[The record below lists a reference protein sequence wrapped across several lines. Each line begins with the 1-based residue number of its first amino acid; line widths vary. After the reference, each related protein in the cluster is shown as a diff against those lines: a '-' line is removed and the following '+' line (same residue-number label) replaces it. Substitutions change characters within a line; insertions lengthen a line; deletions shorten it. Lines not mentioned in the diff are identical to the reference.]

1 MRTFVHFVPIA
12 TSVFSLWFGSVLL
25 RRYRQRGG
33 LHHLWWAIGV
43 FAYAAGTL
51 TESITTLFGWQEPV
65 FRAWYI
71 SGALLGG
78 FPLAQGTVYL
88 LMARKKADRLTAAM
102 LSVVAVAALFV
113 LLTPI
118 DARLAEPHRLS
129 GRVMEWTWVRAFS
142 PFVNLYA
149 VTFLV
154 GGAVYSALKYRK
166 TAGMS
171 DRVIGNWLIAF
182 GALLPGIGG
191 SATRFGRVEVLYVT
205 ELIGI
210 LLIYLGYRFNV
221 RPGPTDTPA
230 RDARLIGS
238 RFPGLTAEPGPE

>member
-1 MRTFVHFVPIA
+1 MRSFVHFIPIA
-12 TSVFSLWFGSVLL
+12 TSVFSLWFGSVLM
-25 RRYRQRGG
+25 RRYRERGG
-33 LHHLWWAIGV
+33 MHHLWWGIGA
-43 FAYAAGTL
+43 FAFAAGTI
-51 TESITTLFGWQEPV
+51 TEALTTLIGWQEPV

-88 LMARKKADRLTAAM
+88 LMDRAKANRLTVIVLTVA
-102 LSVVAVAALFV
+102 AVAATFV

-118 DARLAEPHRLS
+118 DTTVVETHRLS
-129 GRVMEWTWVRAFS
+129 GRVMEWSWVRAFS
-142 PFVNLYA
+142 PFINLYA

-166 TAGMS
+166 VQGMS
-171 DRVIGNWLIAF
+171 HRVIGNWLIAL

-191 SATRFGRVEVLYVT
+191 SATRFGQVEVLYVT

-210 LLIYLGYRFNV
+210 LLIYAGYRFNV
-221 RPGPTDTPA
+221 GPA
-230 RDARLIGS
+230 RRAAGA
-238 RFPGLTAEPGPE
+238 PQEAPA